1 MALGAENAGGQK
13 DPAVWAR
20 GLTKRYGEFLAV
32 RGVDFAVRRGE
43 CFGVLGPNGAGK
55 STTMKMIY
63 GRTPPTEGKLR
74 ILGMDARADMRRIK
88 ARIGVVPQ
96 EDNLDPDFTV
106 IQNLLVFG
114 RYFGLPR
121 RTAAERA
128 ERLLEFVGLAE
139 RREARVEKLS
149 GGMKRRLVIARAL
162 INDPELLILDE
173 PTTGLDPQARQLV
186 WSKMRELRS
195 RGVTLLL
202 TTHYMEEAA
211 RMCDRLVIM
220 DQGRIL
226 AEGSPDQL
234 IEEHAG
240 PWTAEI
246 LLPPDRHEEARRLL
260 DTGSRDVAGGRK
272 REAIRGWESA
282 EDRLL
287 VYTMSAEEARAVG
300 ERLRHAGL
308 GGAGFFSR
316 PTTLDDLFLRLT
328 GRTLREG

>member
-1 MALGAENAGGQK
+1 MSAESNRGPG
-13 DPAVWAR
+13 DPAVRAR
-20 GLTKRYGEFLAV
+20 GLVKQYGHFQAV
-32 RGVDFAVRRGE
+32 RGIDLLVRRGE

-63 GRTPPTEGKLR
+63 GRTPPSAGELFV
-74 ILGMDARADMRRIK
+74 LGMDVRTEMRRIK

-106 IQNLLVFG
+106 IRNLLVFA
-114 RYFGLPR
+114 RYFGLSR
-121 RTAAERA
+121 RIARERA
-128 ERLLEFVGLAE
+128 EQLLDFVGLAE
-139 RREARVEKLS
+139 RRDSRVDSLS

-186 WSKMRELRS
+186 WSKMRELRT

-211 RMCDRLVIM
+211 RLCDRLVIM
-220 DQGRIL
+220 DGGRIL
-226 AEGSPDQL
+226 AEGSPQGL
-234 IEEHAG
+234 IEAHAG
-240 PWTAEI
+240 PWTAEVM
-246 LLPPDRHEEARRLL
+246 LPPAQHQEALRRLEV
-260 DTGSRDVAGGRK
+260 DTAAGVVQIGNRG
-272 REAIRGWESA
+272 IRGWESA

-287 VYTMSAEEARAVG
+287 LYTESVEEATAAC
-300 ERLRHAGL
+300 ERLKAMGL